1 MISTGFQNLN
11 TILLTN
17 MLLKSLNILIF
28 YDQQLLLPLAK
39 FSSIHHRTLY
49 AHFFSGFLIDIQ
61 NAHIVKN
68 IFFVQLTNFLSF
80 LQMYVCEDCGH
91 TTPEPEVHYLHLKD
105 NHPFSPAL
113 HKFYDKRHFKFT
125 NANFANM
132 LLQVN
137 S

>member
-1 MISTGFQNLN
+1 MSEFKHNFAYHVYHSSSY
-11 TILLTN
+11 TIRP
-17 MLLKSLNILIF
+17 F
-28 YDQQLLLPLAK
+28 
-39 FSSIHHRTLY
+39 FS
-49 AHFFSGFLIDIQ
+49 SGFLIDNQ

-68 IFFVQLTNFLSF
+68 IFFVQLTNFFSF

>member
-1 MISTGFQNLN
+1 MFALTSAISV
-11 TILLTN
+11 
-17 MLLKSLNILIF
+17 KSHSLNAAHWNPTASKFMEWLTSMITSREGQRYVHFCGSIYFQEYNSFWLIQWSKKNNDLIF
-28 YDQQLLLPLAK
+28 VC
-39 FSSIHHRTLY
+39 FR
-49 AHFFSGFLIDIQ
+49 
-61 NAHIVKN
+61 
-68 IFFVQLTNFLSF
+68 